1 MHTKHVDEESK
12 EIFSAF
18 QNAVHISEDSRSNH
32 IFTVMGASGDLAK
45 KKIYPTLWA
54 LYRDG
59 LLPEKTYFLGY
70 ARSKVDIKEML
81 SKTAYKFMN
90 VKPGQED
97 KFNEWVE
104 LNYYLAGSYDKSENF
119 EELDLKILE
128 ISKKYS
134 NLNDCNRI
142 FYLALPPSVYTT
154 VTALLSKHCKAKVN
168 SGSIENPHFTR
179 VIVEKPFGKD
189 LDSSNAL
196 SRHISALFKEEE
208 IYRIDHYLGKEMV
221 QNIIVLRFANKILKH
236 IWHRDSI
243 ESVTIT
249 FKEPFG
255 TQGRGGYFDE
265 FGIIR
270 DIQQNHLLQIL
281 SLIAME
287 PPVSKNSEDIRN
299 EKVKVLRSIPEI
311 KPEDVVLGQYE
322 GNPEGTTEDEKLGYL
337 DDPTVPKGSNTPTF
351 ACCVLKINNDR
362 WDGVPFI
369 IKSGKALNERKAEVR
384 IQFKDVPGDIFDDA
398 CSRNEL
404 VIRVQPNEAIYMKI
418 STKKP
423 GMNFSPEQ
431 TELDLTYRNRF
442 ENLYMPEAYERLILD
457 VFLGSSMHFVRSDEL
472 AEAWRIFTPLLKTIE
487 SGGVKPF
494 KYIYGSRTLKES
506 DELCATKG
514 KYKYNDKYIWKSQ
527 KSKV

>member
-168 SGSIENPHFTR
+168 SGSIE
-179 VIVEKPFGKD
+179 K
-189 LDSSNAL
+189 
-196 SRHISALFKEEE
+196 
-208 IYRIDHYLGKEMV
+208 
-221 QNIIVLRFANKILKH
+221 
-236 IWHRDSI
+236 
-243 ESVTIT
+243 
-249 FKEPFG
+249 
-255 TQGRGGYFDE
+255 
-265 FGIIR
+265 
-270 DIQQNHLLQIL
+270 
-281 SLIAME
+281 
-287 PPVSKNSEDIRN
+287 
-299 EKVKVLRSIPEI
+299 
-311 KPEDVVLGQYE
+311 
-322 GNPEGTTEDEKLGYL
+322 
-337 DDPTVPKGSNTPTF
+337 
-351 ACCVLKINNDR
+351 
-362 WDGVPFI
+362 
-369 IKSGKALNERKAEVR
+369 
-384 IQFKDVPGDIFDDA
+384 
-398 CSRNEL
+398 
-404 VIRVQPNEAIYMKI
+404 
-418 STKKP
+418 
-423 GMNFSPEQ
+423 
-431 TELDLTYRNRF
+431 
-442 ENLYMPEAYERLILD
+442 
-457 VFLGSSMHFVRSDEL
+457 
-472 AEAWRIFTPLLKTIE
+472 
-487 SGGVKPF
+487 
-494 KYIYGSRTLKES
+494 
-506 DELCATKG
+506 
-514 KYKYNDKYIWKSQ
+514 
-527 KSKV
+527 